1 MEVLCN
7 GRVGDL
13 LAELS
18 GMARFHQVNILRNTY
33 IREGLNRYADWLET
47 ASGGSN

>member
-18 GMARFHQVNILRNTY
+18 G
-33 IREGLNRYADWLET
+33 REVMELLGRYLYLFDLFFFST
-47 ASGGSN
+47 HIPT